1 MAAAEA
7 AMNIL
12 VVDDHPLY
20 RSGVVYTLQ
29 NTGLDLHVVE
39 CAMLSTAFERLDAGL
54 RADLMILDLQ
64 MPGYAGVDSVR
75 AVRGRR
81 PEVPV
86 LVLSST
92 EDPAVVRECIDLG
105 AFGFVPKSAPSDQF
119 EAALKRVLAGGVYL
133 PPTSLSVG
141 SPATRAQQDAWSR
154 LGAHLTS
161 RQRQVLLG
169 IVQGKPNK
177 TIARDLGLSDT
188 TVKSHVTHILDAL
201 VVSNRTEAVYAL
213 ARAGLTLRDIESVSS
228 LPPVH

>member
-1 MAAAEA
+1 
-7 AMNIL
+7 MNIL

-29 NTGLDLHVVE
+29 NTGRDVQVVE
-39 CAMLSTAFERLDAGL
+39 CAALDTAFQRMDEGL
-54 RADLMILDLQ
+54 QVDLAILDLQ
-64 MPGYAGVDSVR
+64 MPGYQGVDSVR
-75 AVRGRR
+75 AVRTRR

-86 LVLSST
+86 LVLSGN

-105 AFGFVPKSAPSDQF
+105 ACGFVPKSAPSDEF
-119 EAALKRVLAGGVYL
+119 HAALALVLSGGVYL

-141 SPATRAQQDAWSR
+141 TPATRAQQDAWSR
-154 LGAHLTS
+154 LGAHLTE

-177 TIARDLGLSDT
+177 VIARDLGLSDT
-188 TVKSHVTHILDAL
+188 TVKSHVAHILDAL

-213 ARAGLTLRDIESVSS
+213 ARAGVTMRDLEAAPSRA
-228 LPPVH
+228 H

>member
-1 MAAAEA
+1 
-7 AMNIL
+7 MNIL

-29 NTGLDLHVVE
+29 NTGMDVHVIECSVLD
-39 CAMLSTAFERLDAGL
+39 TAFQRMDDGL
-54 RADLMILDLQ
+54 AVDLMILDLQ
-64 MPGYAGVDSVR
+64 MPGYHGLDSLR

-86 LVLSST
+86 LVLSGN

-105 AFGFVPKSAPSDQF
+105 AYGFVPKSAPSDQF
-119 EAALKRVLAGGVYL
+119 HAALSLVLSGGVYL

-141 SPATRAQQDAWSR
+141 MPATRAQQDAWSR
-154 LGAHLTS
+154 LGAHLTE

-177 TIARDLGLSDT
+177 VIARDLGLSDT
-188 TVKSHVTHILDAL
+188 TVKSHVAHILDAL

-213 ARAGLTLRDIESVSS
+213 ARAGVSIRDLQASSPDSVF
-228 LPPVH
+228 

>member
-1 MAAAEA
+1 
-7 AMNIL
+7 MNIL

-20 RSGVVYTLQ
+20 RSGVAYTLQ
-29 NTGLDLHVVE
+29 SAGMDVHVCE
-39 CAMLSTAFERLDAGL
+39 CASLDAAFHKLDAGMV
-54 RADLMILDLQ
+54 ADLMILDLQ
-64 MPGYAGVDSVR
+64 MPGYTGLDSVR
-75 AVRGRR
+75 AVRSRN

-86 LVLSST
+86 LVLSGN

-105 AFGFVPKSAPSDQF
+105 AFGFVPKSAPSEQF
-119 EAALKRVLAGGVYL
+119 NNALRKVLDGGVCL

-154 LGAHLTS
+154 LGAHLTE

-177 TIARDLGLSDT
+177 VIARDLGLSDT
-188 TVKSHVTHILDAL
+188 TVKSHVAHILDAL

-213 ARAGLTLRDIESVSS
+213 ARAGVSIRDLQASS
-228 LPPVH
+228 SDPVF

>member
-1 MAAAEA
+1 MD
-7 AMNIL
+7 IL

-29 NTGLDLHVVE
+29 NTGMDVHVTECSTLD
-39 CAMLSTAFERLDAGL
+39 AAFQRLDDGA

-64 MPGYAGVDSVR
+64 MPGYQGLDSVR
-75 AVRGRR
+75 AVRTRR

-86 LVLSST
+86 LVLSGN
-92 EDPAVVRECIDLG
+92 EDPAVVRDCIDLG
-105 AFGFVPKSAPSDQF
+105 AFGFVPKSANSDEF
-119 EAALKRVLAGGVYL
+119 HAALGRVLAGGVYL

-141 SPATRAQQDAWSR
+141 KPATRAQQDAWSR
-154 LGAHLTS
+154 LGAHLTE

-177 TIARDLGLSDT
+177 VIARDLGLSDT
-188 TVKSHVTHILDAL
+188 TVKSHVAHILDAL

-213 ARAGLTLRDIESVSS
+213 ARAGVSIRDLQASS
-228 LPPVH
+228 DSLL